1 MSRIERYRF
10 EEMSRERYPLIAPT
24 GGAIDISLSLRTTM
38 RRVSIEPALFRPSYA
53 MPPVSAPSPM
63 TATTR
68 FLRPCKS
75 RETANPSADEMEVEA
90 WAAPKGSYSLSE
102 RLVKPDS
109 PPP

>member
-38 RRVSIEPALFRPSYA
+38 RRVSIEPALFSPSYA

-68 FLRPCKS
+68 FLRPCRS

-90 WAAPKGSYSLSE
+90 WAAPKGSYSLSD
-102 RLVKPDS
+102 RLVKPES